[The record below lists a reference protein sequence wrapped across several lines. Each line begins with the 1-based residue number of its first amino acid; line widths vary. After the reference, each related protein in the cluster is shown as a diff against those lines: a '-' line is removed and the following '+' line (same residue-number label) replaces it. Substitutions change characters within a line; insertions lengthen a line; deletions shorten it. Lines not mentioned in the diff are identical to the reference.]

1 MVHITRSDWNWWAYW
16 TKHTSTHLASDSS
29 VQGKEPLMLGSAD
42 DGVLP
47 SSSSMKSR
55 WFCDRSHRLLNLM
68 PYICPIWTFV
78 FNPFIQDLQFV
89 YVDFCYSL
97 HACSS
102 GWGGKP
108 QVSTMCKLPP
118 IRPSIAACGFACSA
132 VTCTMT
138 CATVTSSCAAL
149 VQAWGVLKPEGCCK
163 SPTEQSRIPS
173 FFWNPEGI
181 WNRFLSLCVRII
193 K

>member
-1 MVHITRSDWNWWAYW
+1 
-16 TKHTSTHLASDSS
+16 
-29 VQGKEPLMLGSAD
+29 MLGSAD

-68 PYICPIWTFV
+68 PYNCPIWTFV

-163 SPTEQSRIPS
+163 SPTEQSKIPS